1 MKILFDHQTFTQ
13 QEFGG
18 ISRYFFELIKR
29 LNEVEG
35 VKANC
40 PLVFSN
46 NDYISN
52 SPFFSR
58 STFFKGKKL
67 KGKIRLMN
75 YVNSTYSSLKL
86 RLSDY
91 EIFHPTYY
99 DTYYL
104 KKSVRSPI
112 VITCLDLIHE
122 KFIADDTTTILKK
135 EAVLRRADVIIAIS
149 ESTKRDLISIYG
161 LPSEK
166 IHVIHLANSLGTP
179 RVSDIHLGPPY
190 LLYVG
195 MRNLYKNFAFFL
207 EATAPILRKGDLN
220 LICAGGG
227 QFTKEE
233 LSLIEKLNLI
243 DKVKFEHASDYNLQ
257 KLYSNAVV
265 FIYPSKY
272 EGFGIPVL
280 EAMACG
286 CPVVCSNTSSLP
298 EVGGTAA
305 LYFDPNDMN
314 SIHQTVLNV
323 IDNNIQRELMKKSGL
338 LRVTDFSWDKTAH
351 ETLTLYKSLV

>member
-18 ISRYFFELIKR
+18 ISRYFFELIKG
-29 LNEVEG
+29 LNEIEG
-35 VKANC
+35 VKTNC

-46 NDYISN
+46 NEYINN
-52 SPFFSR
+52 SPYFSK
-58 STFFKGKKL
+58 SNFFKGKKL

-75 YVNSTYSSLKL
+75 YVNTAYSSLKL

-104 KKSVRSPI
+104 KKSVKSPI
-112 VITCLDLIHE
+112 IITCLDLIHE
-122 KFIADDTTTILKK
+122 KFITEDTATILKK
-135 EAVLRRADVIIAIS
+135 EVVLRRADVIIAIS

-161 LPSEK
+161 LPSDK
-166 IHVIHLANSLGTP
+166 IRVIHLANSLSSP
-179 RVSDIHLGPPY
+179 RLSDIYPGPPY

-195 MRNLYKNFAFFL
+195 MRNLYKNFTFFL
-207 EATAPILRKGDLN
+207 HAITPILRNEDVI

-227 QFTKEE
+227 EFTKEE
-233 LSLIEKLNLI
+233 LSLMEKLNVI
-243 DKVKFEHASDYNLQ
+243 DKVKHERASDHNLQ
-257 KLYSNAVV
+257 KLYSNAIA

-298 EVGGTAA
+298 EVGGDAA
-305 LYFDPNDMN
+305 LYFDPDDMN
-314 SIHQTVLNV
+314 SIYQTVLNV
-323 IDNNIQRELMKKSGL
+323 TNNSIQRELMKKSGL
-338 LRVTDFSWDKTAH
+338 YRVTSFSWDKTVYK
-351 ETLTLYKSLV
+351 TLALYKSLV